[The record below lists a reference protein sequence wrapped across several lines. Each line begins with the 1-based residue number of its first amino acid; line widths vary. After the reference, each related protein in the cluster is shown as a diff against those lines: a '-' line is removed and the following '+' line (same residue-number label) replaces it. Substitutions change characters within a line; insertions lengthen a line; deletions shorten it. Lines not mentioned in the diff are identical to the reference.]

1 MRRKDFCIHRKGF
14 RMTGGV
20 SSKRVSE
27 GLLALAGACF
37 LLGMSVTVVDV
48 VLRAVANR
56 NVPAA
61 IELTSLSIGLG
72 ALLSIPVCYGKRTHV
87 TARLLSEVSPTRF
100 AKPLG
105 TVGGLASVAF
115 ALLLLWI
122 AAHDALARI
131 GSPETTADLGLSRS
145 LAAWVVTAAL
155 AAGPVAALVA
165 LWSFVRKR
173 RVWE

>member
-1 MRRKDFCIHRKGF
+1 MMEKTF
-14 RMTGGV
+14 
-20 SSKRVSE
+20 SSRASDVF
-27 GLLALAGACF
+27 LVLAGSFF
-37 LLGMSVTVVDV
+37 LVGMSVTVADV

-87 TARLLSEVSPTRF
+87 TARLLSEVSPDRF

-105 TVGGLASVAF
+105 LFGGLASVLF
-115 ALLLLWI
+115 ALMLLWI
-122 AAHDALARI
+122 AAHDALSRM

-145 LAAWVVTAAL
+145 MTAWVVAAAL
-155 AAGPVAALVA
+155 AAGPIAAVAALIS
-165 LWSFVRKR
+165 LLRKR
-173 RVWE
+173 KDEL

>member
-1 MRRKDFCIHRKGF
+1 
-14 RMTGGV
+14 MTGKTFSVRASGV
-20 SSKRVSE
+20 
-27 GLLALAGACF
+27 LLALAGTFF
-37 LLGMSVTVVDV
+37 LVGMSVTVADV
-48 VLRAVANR
+48 ILRAVANR

-105 TVGGLASVAF
+105 TFGGLASVLF
-115 ALLLLWI
+115 ALVMLWI
-122 AAHDALARI
+122 AVHDALSRI

-155 AAGPVAALVA
+155 TAGPVAAVAA
-165 LWSFVRKR
+165 LWSLLRKR
-173 RVWE
+173 RIWE